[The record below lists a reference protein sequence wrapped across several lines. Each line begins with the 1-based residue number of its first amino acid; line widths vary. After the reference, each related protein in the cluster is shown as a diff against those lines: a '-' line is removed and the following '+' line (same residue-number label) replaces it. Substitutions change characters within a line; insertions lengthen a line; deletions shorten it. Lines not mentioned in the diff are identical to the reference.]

1 MPGSAGTRGNRERG
15 RGRESE
21 SERIELWL
29 AVVDR
34 NRGGKEGGEGEGDG
48 REAEGRFGTAMN
60 ISLAHLFMQYF
71 ALAGL
76 RLLPLSAGSVAASS
90 LPLARRYSLR

>member
-1 MPGSAGTRGNRERG
+1 M
-15 RGRESE
+15 
-21 SERIELWL
+21 
-29 AVVDR
+29 VDR
-34 NRGGKEGGEGEGDG
+34 NRGRGDG

-76 RLLPLSAGSVAASS
+76 RLLPLSAGSAAASS
-90 LPLARRYSLR
+90 LPPLVVTRSDKYAAAPYTSDNILRLSVFELFS